1 MVTGFTGRAEVTEVQ
16 PAHASRRGGAGALS
30 TEPAGGFNHT
40 ERLETQHFLSAVEC
54 RLSCHYE
61 ESEVS
66 AVKAQE
72 AQDPLG
78 QVTLLR
84 AGGVGWTSSTTRGGG
99 GRGNGPRDNQPPHCS
114 QGLPRAPTFR
124 GQVSGEGT
132 THRNATHRN
141 ARRHFLCFGAR
152 CQ

>member
-1 MVTGFTGRAEVTEVQ
+1 MAPWVVTGFTGRAEVTEVQ
-16 PAHASRRGGAGALS
+16 PAHACRRGGAEALS

-78 QVTLLR
+78 Q
-84 AGGVGWTSSTTRGGG
+84 AGSA
-99 GRGNGPRDNQPPHCS
+99 GP
-114 QGLPRAPTFR
+114 AP
-124 GQVSGEGT
+124 
-132 THRNATHRN
+132 
-141 ARRHFLCFGAR
+141 
-152 CQ
+152 